1 MQPNPFTDSTY
12 VGFDYISPFIAL
24 TNERAKFSISGFRI
38 EASKEPIGFKAHYL
52 IDNNTDMM
60 VLEPTEIYN
69 ETDQVFWRSSSQFS
83 VSLLI
88 LFR

>member
-1 MQPNPFTDSTY
+1 MQPNPPLPTQLMS
-12 VGFDYISPFIAL
+12 VLIISPFIAL

-69 ETDQVFWRSSSQFS
+69 DTGHVFSGARHRNSPL
-83 VSLLI
+83 VY
-88 LFR
+88 

>member
-1 MQPNPFTDSTY
+1 MPSAAQFPFTDSGY

-24 TNERAKFSISGFRI
+24 TNERANFSISGFRI

-52 IDNNTDMM
+52 IDNNTDKM

-69 ETDQVFWRSSSQFS
+69 ETDQVFGARHRNSPL
-83 VSLLI
+83 VY
-88 LFR
+88 